1 MSGPNSAPSATNFC
15 LSNSSSCFLSA
26 WRFCP
31 HHFLSGSTQVP
42 LALFPIFSPPH
53 QGMPEPA
60 SYTKKQVWVTLLFKM
75 CEWLPSLLWSKD
87 SVRSSHYRPSSCI
100 ACPLPLSNLN
110 AARWKYSQLLWA
122 QRSLSSTPLEAP
134 CACPCL
140 TQGMHPAST
149 ELLQSQFHFSS
160 TRFVAASVPGCS
172 FHHLIL
178 GLERLE
184 REGHQDLTAGSKP
197 GSKQIAG

>member
-1 MSGPNSAPSATNFC
+1 MEVLPSSFLVWINTSP
-15 LSNSSSCFLSA
+15 LSPVSHILSSTPGDAGASFL
-26 WRFCP
+26 
-31 HHFLSGSTQVP
+31 H
-42 LALFPIFSPPH
+42 
-53 QGMPEPA
+53 E
-60 SYTKKQVWVTLLFKM
+60 KQVWVTLLFKM

-197 GSKQIAG
+197 GSKQIAA